1 MHGVYNQLGDLRDIL
16 RENKTDLRRTR
27 TNVSTNIHST
37 EPRCDA
43 TGTEYAMIPT
53 DSVAGPRDS
62 IFYLNDTRGTF
73 DLFQGLCQ
81 LSKSLVL
88 KHLQTKFV
96 VLPRLY

>member
-16 RENKTDLRRTR
+16 RENKTYLRRTR

-43 TGTEYAMIPT
+43 TRT
-53 DSVAGPRDS
+53 DSVAYPRDS
-62 IFYLNDTRGTF
+62 IFYFDDTRRTF

-96 VLPRLY
+96 EIIFKKKYVST